1 MFFVSQTKLLYGIII
16 LFLRKLWEYKGEGNM
31 KKTKITLIAAS
42 LLMGGTLLAACSSD
56 NNTTASSSTAA
67 STAASTATTASTDD
81 VVSTASVSN
90 QTSVIEKAL
99 SADGNW
105 IVAVT
110 DNMTFD
116 KDLTVDGEF
125 HDKGDAANDIYRKFA
140 LYSQDENR
148 TVTAE
153 YTITVPKLVVNSE
166 NFNIVHGVV
175 KGDIEVNAKGFVL
188 DGTKVEGNITF
199 ASKEIQDSATIDK
212 DGASVTGDVKV
223 SE

>member
-1 MFFVSQTKLLYGIII
+1 MFFVSQTSPQYGIII

-56 NNTTASSSTAA
+56 NDTAASSSSSTAA
-67 STAASTATTASTDD
+67 STAASTESSDD
-81 VVSTASVSN
+81 VVSTASISD

-110 DNMTFD
+110 GDMTFD
-116 KDLTVDGEF
+116 NDVTVDGEF
-125 HDKGDAANDIYRKFA
+125 HDKGDDSADIYRKFA
-140 LYSQDENR
+140 LYSQDEDRN
-148 TVTAE
+148 VTAE
-153 YTITVPKLVVNSE
+153 YTVTVPKLIVNSE
-166 NFNIVHGVV
+166 NFNIVHGVI
-175 KGDIEVNAKGFVL
+175 KGDVEVNANGFVL
-188 DGTKVEGNITF
+188 NGAKVEGNVTF
-199 ASKEIQDSATIDK
+199 TSKEFQDSATLDE
-212 DGASVTGDVKV
+212 DGASVTGDVTV

>member
-1 MFFVSQTKLLYGIII
+1 MFFVSQTKPLYGIMI
-16 LFLRKLWEYKGEGNM
+16 LFLRKLCAYKGEGNI

-67 STAASTATTASTDD
+67 STATTSSTDD
-81 VVSTASVSN
+81 VVSTASVSD

-153 YTITVPKLVVNSE
+153 YTVTVPKLVVNSE
-166 NFNIVHGVV
+166 NFNIVNGVV

-188 DGTKVEGNITF
+188 NGTKVEGNITF
-199 ASKEIQDSATIDK
+199 ASKEIQDSATLDK
-212 DGASVTGDVKV
+212 EGASVTGDVKV